1 MRISCQTRH
10 IICFVINLIIYLIIN
25 RNIYIYIYRY
35 IDILI
40 YCYLYM
46 RNVIISARK
55 HQDLMREWIHEQAF
69 CLETATGPNCIEFFR
84 R

>member
-25 RNIYIYIYRY
+25 RNIYIYIYM
-35 IDILI
+35 
-40 YCYLYM
+40 YM

-55 HQDLMREWIHEQAF
+55 SKKMARKWIHEQAF
-69 CLETATGPNCIEFFR
+69 CLETARGPNRVLFVR